1 MKKQLENLLWFAI
14 DSGPTILTIG
24 FASYVILLVQ
34 TTTLQTEVVLQWILA
49 ILGLLAVSEL
59 VERFRRIRRIEET
72 IINLISMNHWKV
84 GWQR

>member
-14 DSGPTILTIG
+14 DNGPTILTIG

-72 IINLISMNHWKV
+72 I
-84 GWQR
+84 